1 MTEKMGDVGVAS
13 VWRKKCAWAVFLD
26 SARLDEAGI
35 NVCQG
40 TENTEECEV
49 GLPLC
54 IEARLVA
61 CCLCL
66 RGYMDRYHWLLHLHL
81 LILNQSYSA
90 IKQRKRQTLPH
101 VLVCNPDFFS
111 FHFINSVLL
120 HFEGTIF
127 SLNCI
132 FVYWYAQ
139 MHSMS
144 FVSHLKKS
152 SIFRTAADLGYL
164 LQCYSALVR
173 KISFMVIV
181 S

>member
-1 MTEKMGDVGVAS
+1 MGDVGVAS
-13 VWRKKCAWAVFLD
+13 IWRKKWAWAVFLD

-61 CCLCL
+61 CYLCL

-111 FHFINSVLL
+111 FQLSLTLFYFILK
-120 HFEGTIF
+120 
-127 SLNCI
+127 
-132 FVYWYAQ
+132 AQ
-139 MHSMS
+139 
-144 FVSHLKKS
+144 
-152 SIFRTAADLGYL
+152 
-164 LQCYSALVR
+164 YSALIAALCTDMH
-173 KISFMVIV
+173 KCIPSLLFLI
-181 S
+181 